1 MLALSLVL
9 IGGGLLATA
18 WGLPAAHR
26 LRRPW
31 GAVAALTALGGVVSA
46 LMGVLLAV
54 VPHFFG

>member
-1 MLALSLVL
+1 MLALSFVL
-9 IGGGLLATA
+9 IGGGLLVTA

-31 GAVAALTALGGVVSA
+31 GAVAALAVLGGVVSA
-46 LMGVLLAV
+46 LTGVLLAV